1 MECLTNSIMRES
13 GIGDSFF
20 TVVIERRWRVASRKL
35 YLEAKPTGLDE
46 VAILRRRR
54 LWALL
59 R

>member
-35 YLEAKPTGLDE
+35 YLAAKPAGLDE